1 LQVRFFVL
9 DLDLDLTVAGLVTS
23 LMISAVSRPVSL
35 TVTTQ
40 HYNQPRAEY
49 CYRHCTVMRSIH
61 TTSHEQTDI
70 RRQGVVAVG
79 EADGQL
85 SSPLYFSL
93 LIF

>member
-1 LQVRFFVL
+1 
-9 DLDLDLTVAGLVTS
+9 
-23 LMISAVSRPVSL
+23 
-35 TVTTQ
+35 
-40 HYNQPRAEY
+40 
-49 CYRHCTVMRSIH
+49 MRSIH